1 MVCTMTKKARRIS
14 KKLIYG
20 FPIIK
25 EVAIKL
31 YEKIISDNII
41 NPKDVLFTNNDNL
54 RLRVDHTLD
63 KENGCQHYI
72 GVHVEEYAGLPLV
85 GRKSSLDMFNE
96 TILPLLLT
104 INEPAQKPEYVFV
117 SQVS

>member
-20 FPIIK
+20 FPISK
-25 EVAIKL
+25 EVAFKL
-31 YEKIISDNII
+31 YEKIILDNII

-54 RLRVDHTLD
+54 RLRVDHTFD
-63 KENGCQHYI
+63 KEYGCQHYI

-96 TILPLLLT
+96 TILPLLLI
-104 INEPAQKPEYVFV
+104 INEPAQKPEYIHV
-117 SQVS
+117 SQVF